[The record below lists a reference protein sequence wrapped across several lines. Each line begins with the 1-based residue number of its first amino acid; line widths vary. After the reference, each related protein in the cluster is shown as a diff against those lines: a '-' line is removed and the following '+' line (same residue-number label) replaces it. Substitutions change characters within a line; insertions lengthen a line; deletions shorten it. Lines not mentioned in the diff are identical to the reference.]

1 MSDLSDPKLP
11 IMVVDDDDD
20 IRLLLT
26 RFLRS
31 EGYSVIEAAT
41 AAEAETNAL
50 KHTPQLILMDLSL
63 PGSDGLSAIWNI
75 RRQPGMATVPIVI
88 VSAHD
93 AYDLRAEATAAGCRG
108 YLTKPLDVIDL
119 KKTIQ
124 SILEGD

>member
-1 MSDLSDPKLP
+1 MTNVSDVKRQ

-20 IRLLLT
+20 IRLLLSS
-26 RFLRS
+26 FLRA

-41 AAEAETNAL
+41 ADEAEAYAL
-50 KHTPQLILMDLSL
+50 KHAPQLILMDLSL
-63 PGSDGLSAIWNI
+63 GGSDGLSAIWNI

-93 AYDLRAEATAAGCRG
+93 AYDLRAEAAAAGCRE

-124 SILEGD
+124 SILEDD